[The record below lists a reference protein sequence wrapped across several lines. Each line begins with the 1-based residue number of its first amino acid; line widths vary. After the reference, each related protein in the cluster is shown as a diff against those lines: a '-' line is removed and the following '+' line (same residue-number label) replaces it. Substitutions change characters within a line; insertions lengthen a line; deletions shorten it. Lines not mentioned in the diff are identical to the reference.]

1 MNFFEYTI
9 EVLVDEKSEKITNN
23 IKQLFISGQCPFNLN
38 KMIDEEYIDE
48 NAKKEEIKEP
58 EDEEKEVEKKK
69 LRTIIITSMYNIHQ
83 IIFDLF
89 KGTNGRFR
97 CYYKMPVTM

>member
-9 EVLVDEKSEKITNN
+9 EVLVDEKSEKITDN

-48 NAKKEEIKEP
+48 NAKKEEIKET
-58 EDEEKEVEKKK
+58 EDEKKEDEKKK

-97 CYYKMPVTM
+97 CYYKMPVAM